1 MLPFPGDHRHS
12 ADNLRHSHQGARAA
26 RDDGGGG
33 RSSAPAA
40 ACGGQAAH
48 HGHRGHFQR
57 AGWDEEPDPPRRA
70 PGGISEMEAGRGV
83 AAARSRD
90 LV

>member
-48 HGHRGHFQR
+48 HGHRGHLQR
-57 AGWDEEPDPPRRA
+57 AGRDEEPDPPWRA